1 MVNLKKM
8 EKINSYISNFASILG
23 CSLII
28 SLTSI
33 LFYTPCQAR
42 DFIVEFV
49 EENYKE
55 ARLDYSNEPL
65 IYHSIQVISQAGP
78 KLLIL
83 TGYNIEYRRWLRH
96 YIADNK
102 KFIARVPDNEN
113 DMFISAKAYD
123 LDVTNLHPFNGNKWE
138 YEIPISNNVEPLE
151 GDRHI
156 LVIDADKKRSG
167 LISLVIKR
175 MGYLPMVLPDSA
187 QALETLRVYPEKFK
201 MIIANHEVAGMK
213 TEIIVNHILKI
224 NHKIPVLVETG
235 YQNKKLRDRF
245 AALFSDSGLVIIKP
259 MVLDD
264 LQNTIKKLVKE
275 RA

>member
-1 MVNLKKM
+1 M
-8 EKINSYISNFASILG
+8 EKIISYISNIGSILG
-23 CSLII
+23 FSLITVF
-28 SLTSI
+28 TSI

-55 ARLDYSNEPL
+55 TRLDYSNDSL

-83 TGYNIEYRRWLRH
+83 KGDNFEYRKWLRH
-96 YIADNK
+96 YIADKK

-123 LDVTNLHPFNGNKWE
+123 LDVTNLHPFNGNKWA
-138 YEIPISNNVEPLE
+138 YETPISDNFEPLE
-151 GDRHI
+151 GDRYI
-156 LVIDADKKRSG
+156 LVIDANKKRSR
-167 LISLVIKR
+167 LISQVIKR
-175 MGYLPMVLPDSA
+175 MGYLPIVLPDSA
-187 QALETLRVYPEKFK
+187 QALKTLRVYPGKFK
-201 MIIANHEVAGMK
+201 MIIATHEVSGMK
-213 TEIIVNHILKI
+213 TENIVNHILKI

-235 YQNKKLRDRF
+235 YQNKKLRDKF
-245 AALFSDSGLVIIKP
+245 VTLFSDSGSIIVKP
-259 MVLDD
+259 VVMDD